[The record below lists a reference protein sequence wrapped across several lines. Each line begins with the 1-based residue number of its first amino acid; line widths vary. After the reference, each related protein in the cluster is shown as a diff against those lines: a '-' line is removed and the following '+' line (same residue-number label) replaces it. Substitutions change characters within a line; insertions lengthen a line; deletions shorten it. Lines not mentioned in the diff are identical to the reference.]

1 MKKRTVI
8 RKAMGVTLSL
18 AMLLS
23 LGAGSVSMA
32 AESGSQEEIVLG
44 DYRNIAPGVE
54 DAYYCSVILY
64 VWEPLIT
71 MDQNGEPAAKL
82 AESWEMSEDAKT
94 WTFHLR
100 QGVKFHDGQDF
111 NADAVLYNF
120 DRMRSE
126 VKSSG
131 FYSLNIDSFYP
142 NLDQVNKIDDYTVEL
157 TFTEAAPSLLYTM
170 TNFGS
175 AMYSPSC
182 FDENYNFNGIAIGT
196 GPFKITENVKDE
208 YVMLERNEDYWGEKA
223 KAEKIKVRTIPDV
236 DTRYSA
242 MKSEEIMGVID
253 LKAITPALA
262 TELVKDDQ
270 FAVTTTNSTMIDFL
284 CLNGTSA
291 PFDDVRLRQAV
302 SLAIDRDAIADTIYL
317 GYASPTSN
325 ILNYS
330 TPFYTEQPVEH
341 DLEKAKELAKEVL
354 GDERVSVKYLV
365 QEGSTEQKTEAE
377 LISAILSELG
387 IDTSIETYDWATMK
401 EMMTAGDYGIARGQQ
416 GLSNM
421 EAITI
426 FKRFMFSE
434 GDQNINYSLGVNSEE
449 VDNLIA
455 EAVRREAV
463 PAFPCGGAGGFF
475 IQPDSV
481 GRAGHSPGPFKGPF
495 QSSGYLIHT
504 GNNYHMPGA
513 VNQTGHTVAVS
524 VNIDKLSVRS
534 DCIGTH
540 KIIIC
545 IQTLMIN
552 CSCFFR
558 CGSFASV
565 IKCDVS
571 PILQSNHH
579 TTFG

>member
-1 MKKRTVI
+1 
-8 RKAMGVTLSL
+8 
-18 AMLLS
+18 
-23 LGAGSVSMA
+23 
-32 AESGSQEEIVLG
+32 
-44 DYRNIAPGVE
+44 
-54 DAYYCSVILY
+54 
-64 VWEPLIT
+64 
-71 MDQNGEPAAKL
+71 
-82 AESWEMSEDAKT
+82 
-94 WTFHLR
+94 
-100 QGVKFHDGQDF
+100 
-111 NADAVLYNF
+111 
-120 DRMRSE
+120 
-126 VKSSG
+126 
-131 FYSLNIDSFYP
+131 
-142 NLDQVNKIDDYTVEL
+142 
-157 TFTEAAPSLLYTM
+157 
-170 TNFGS
+170 
-175 AMYSPSC
+175 
-182 FDENYNFNGIAIGT
+182 
-196 GPFKITENVKDE
+196 
-208 YVMLERNEDYWGEKA
+208 
-223 KAEKIKVRTIPDV
+223 
-236 DTRYSA
+236 
-242 MKSEEIMGVID
+242 MGVID

-455 EAVRREAV
+455 EA
-463 PAFPCGGAGGFF
+463 
-475 IQPDSV
+475 
-481 GRAGHSPGPFKGPF
+481 
-495 QSSGYLIHT
+495 
-504 GNNYHMPGA
+504 
-513 VNQTGHTVAVS
+513 
-524 VNIDKLSVRS
+524 DKELDMSKRQEIYTELQELSVEMQPVVPLFNE
-534 DCIGTH
+534 
-540 KIIIC
+540 K
-545 IQTLMIN
+545 TLMVYNTKLEGYEAQIYGIDLPN
-552 CSCFFR
+552 VCW
-558 CGSFASV
+558 AE
-565 IKCDVS
+565 
-571 PILQSNHH
+571 
-579 TTFG
+579 